1 MTEETKQWIIDQE
14 ITHGFDPKRGVESY
28 LQNDSSQFALPCG
41 GTLLVVTS
49 YSQNEP
55 CEYLFIQSAFIIS
68 PTGDVEKINHLSVGE
83 DVEHPTPNPVK

>member
-1 MTEETKQWIIDQE
+1 MTEETRQWIIE
-14 ITHGFDPKRGVESY
+14 RELTHGFALNRVQSGY
-28 LQNDSSQFALPCG
+28 LQNDSSKFALPCG
-41 GTLLVVTS
+41 GTLLVVTT

-83 DVEHPTPNPVK
+83 DVEHPTLNPEP